1 MGERLS
7 PADAIPSRAGEDR
20 RTTFGSWKAS
30 WSLKNC
36 VFPRSIRIRR
46 GNPYPTG
53 SAVLGGS
60 SIAGGAPT
68 PGGHRD
74 RRGNLAWAGK
84 RISNEVRFPIEDR
97 MANGRRS
104 RIEAQPPDG
113 SRRAGE
119 ARKADGLKGF
129 WNGAAWAWGSTF
141 PAGSGVQPRSV
152 YRARANR
159 YLLYS
164 LTIRAS
170 VPGQRH
176 QSASLTA
183 FGATGCGTTSAS
195 GRAMLN
201 SSRLLRI
208 W

>member
-1 MGERLS
+1 MPTGGRPL
-7 PADAIPSRAGEDR
+7 PADAIPSRAGADR
-20 RTTFGSWKAS
+20 RTTSGKPEAFWN
-30 WSLKNC
+30 LKNR
-36 VFPRSIRIRR
+36 VFPRSIRTRR
-46 GNPYPTG
+46 GSPCPSGN
-53 SAVLGGS
+53 AVPDGN
-60 SIAGGAPT
+60 SIADGAPT
-68 PGGHRD
+68 PGGR
-74 RRGNLAWAGK
+74 RLPRGNPAWAGT
-84 RISNEVRFPIEDR
+84 RVSNGGRFPT
-97 MANGRRS
+97 
-104 RIEAQPPDG
+104 G

-119 ARKADGLKGF
+119 ARKADGLTGF
-129 WNGAAWAWGSTF
+129 WSVAAWASGWAF

-183 FGATGCGTTSAS
+183 LGATGCGTTSAS

-201 SSRLLRI
+201 SSRLLRM

>member
-1 MGERLS
+1 M

-20 RTTFGSWKAS
+20 RTASGKPKAF
-30 WSLKNC
+30 WNLKTR
-36 VFPRSIRIRR
+36 VFPRSIRTRPGSPCPN
-46 GNPYPTG
+46 GN
-53 SAVLGGS
+53 AVPDGN
-60 SIAGGAPT
+60 SIADGAPT
-68 PGGHRD
+68 PGGR
-74 RRGNLAWAGK
+74 RLPRGNPAWAGTWV
-84 RISNEVRFPIEDR
+84 SNGGRF
-97 MANGRRS
+97 
-104 RIEAQPPDG
+104 PDG

-129 WNGAAWAWGSTF
+129 WNGAAWAWDSTF

-183 FGATGCGTTSAS
+183 LGATGCGTTSAS

>member
-1 MGERLS
+1 MVGRLL

-20 RTTFGSWKAS
+20 RTASGKAKAS
-30 WSLKNC
+30 WNLKHC
-36 VFPRSIRIRR
+36 VFPRSFRTRR
-46 GNPYPTG
+46 GSPHPTG
-53 SAVLGGS
+53 SAVLDGS
-60 SIAGGAPT
+60 LIADGVRI
-68 PGGHRD
+68 PGGHRAP
-74 RRGNLAWAGK
+74 RGIPAWAGE
-84 RISNEVRFPIEDR
+84 RVSNGVRFPIGHR
-97 MANGRRS
+97 MASGRRS
-104 RIEAQPPDG
+104 RNEAQPPDG
-113 SRRAGE
+113 GRRAGE
-119 ARKADGLKGF
+119 VRKADGLKGF
-129 WNGAAWAWGSTF
+129 WNGAAWAWDSTF
-141 PAGSGVQPRSV
+141 PAGGGVQPRNV

-208 W
+208 